1 MRFSQL
7 ISKLIDAIDETSF
20 GTAVAA
26 PPPHGRRRRRTQTWE
41 QGVLPGE
48 TPQAVAVCLP
58 ADPDDLSGVLGG
70 GEADSQR
77 VDGGGQQRVRSR
89 AEAAS
94 LAFARLKEATG
105 VERAFLVGMLA
116 LPEAALSELPSR
128 AFAGFVLVVQEPLD
142 ITLDTAALGA
152 RRAKSST
159 TRSPKDHPPHPNLP
173 AIAVQEQ
180 RSLEAALRATAPP
193 RLLELIRSGLE
204 YSVELQARWARDVH
218 MHGSRWVYYLL
229 ATHY

>member
-20 GTAVAA
+20 GTAAAA
-26 PPPHGRRRRRTQTWE
+26 PPPHGRRRRRTQSWE

-89 AEAAS
+89 TEAAS

-159 TRSPKDHPPHPNLP
+159 TRSPKDHPPHPNPP
-173 AIAVQEQ
+173 AITVQEQ

>member
-1 MRFSQL
+1 VRFSQL

-20 GTAVAA
+20 GTAAAA
-26 PPPHGRRRRRTQTWE
+26 PPPHGRRRRRTQSWE

-142 ITLDTAALGA
+142 ITLDTALGA
-152 RRAKSST
+152 RCANSPT
-159 TRSPKDHPPHPNLP
+159 TRSPKDHPPHPN
-173 AIAVQEQ
+173 
-180 RSLEAALRATAPP
+180 
-193 RLLELIRSGLE
+193 
-204 YSVELQARWARDVH
+204 
-218 MHGSRWVYYLL
+218 
-229 ATHY
+229 

>member
-20 GTAVAA
+20 GTAAAA
-26 PPPHGRRRRRTQTWE
+26 PPPHGRRRRRTQSWE

-142 ITLDTAALGA
+142 ITLDTALGA
-152 RRAKSST
+152 RRAKSPT
-159 TRSPKDHPPHPNLP
+159 TRSPKDHPPHPNPP

>member
-1 MRFSQL
+1 M
-7 ISKLIDAIDETSF
+7 
-20 GTAVAA
+20 
-26 PPPHGRRRRRTQTWE
+26 
-41 QGVLPGE
+41 LPGE

-89 AEAAS
+89 TEAAS

-159 TRSPKDHPPHPNLP
+159 TRSPKDHPPHPNPP
-173 AIAVQEQ
+173 AHRAG
-180 RSLEAALRATAPP
+180 AALA
-193 RLLELIRSGLE
+193 RSG
-204 YSVELQARWARDVH
+204 AARDGAAEIARAHPLRPRVLGGAAGEMGARCTYAWIPVGLLLTSYSLLTAH
-218 MHGSRWVYYLL
+218 CSPCRRCARSCEATSMCARRAAPSRSRDSGR
-229 ATHY
+229 

>member
-20 GTAVAA
+20 GTAAAA
-26 PPPHGRRRRRTQTWE
+26 PPPHGRRRRRTQSWE

-159 TRSPKDHPPHPNLP
+159 TRSPKDHPPHPNPP

>member
-20 GTAVAA
+20 GTAAAA
-26 PPPHGRRRRRTQTWE
+26 PPPHGRRRRRTQSWE

-159 TRSPKDHPPHPNLP
+159 TRSPKDHPPHPNPP

-204 YSVELQARWARDVH
+204 YSVELQARWARDVR

>member
-20 GTAVAA
+20 GTAAAA
-26 PPPHGRRRRRTQTWE
+26 PPPHGRRRRRTQSWE

>member
-20 GTAVAA
+20 GTAAAA
-26 PPPHGRRRRRTQTWE
+26 PPPHGRRRRRTQSWE

-159 TRSPKDHPPHPNLP
+159 TRSPKDHPPHPNPP

-218 MHGSRWVYYLL
+218 MHGCRWVYYLL